1 MAEKLTPRLQ
11 RLKNK
16 YPKRFAEYMKKR
28 GKPSSAVRA
37 RQTLDKTVKGTPAEK
52 AAIAKGEKAAIKARK
67 EGKSESAA
75 KKLGKKIAIN
85 QMKTNRSKTKVEAAW
100 AAASAIPVGGLIVR
114 GVRAAKAAGEGI
126 KKLTGA
132 TVKKK
137 AAQKAADAAKKTAAA
152 AQKKATKAKWTA
164 KKGKQVYTPPSQA
177 VAKKTAAT
185 VKGQVTKA
193 KNLASKSRTASRTAT
208 KQQKAVTAA
217 NVAGRKPLSTADRLK
232 IGATGGIAAINI
244 ARQKAKKPKKVAAKP
259 LPAKPKP
266 SPAPV
271 TIGDEERVGSSSP
284 GKTITSNPTGEGSS
298 TGLDLETILERI
310 EEMEYPTDPDDPGA
324 FDIDDLKADLK
335 ELRGYKHGGKVK
347 GYKKGGSIKRD
358 EEEASKAQRG
368 KEKTKSAKVNAEI
381 AKIEAAKANWMEG
394 LTPKARKAWKQIRE
408 RDPVATAE
416 TTKRHARNKAKLEEM
431 AEKKKQDFLA
441 DAKKFNKTSYIQ
453 GRPRATVRNIKA
465 RDVDKERTAR
475 GVGAAKRGFG
485 KAKYSDKLY

>member
-177 VAKKTAAT
+177 VAEKTASN
-185 VKGQVTKA
+185 VKRQTTKA

-259 LPAKPKP
+259 KPKKSP
-266 SPAPV
+266 VKRTPAPV
-271 TIGDEERVGSSSP
+271 TKGDEERVGSSSP

-347 GYKKGGSIKRD
+347 RNMGGS
-358 EEEASKAQRG
+358 
-368 KEKTKSAKVNAEI
+368 V
-381 AKIEAAKANWMEG
+381 
-394 LTPKARKAWKQIRE
+394 
-408 RDPVATAE
+408 
-416 TTKRHARNKAKLEEM
+416 
-431 AEKKKQDFLA
+431 
-441 DAKKFNKTSYIQ
+441 
-453 GRPRATVRNIKA
+453 
-465 RDVDKERTAR
+465 R

-485 KAKYSDKLY
+485 RATYSDKLY

>member
-28 GKPSSAVRA
+28 GKYSSAVRA

-52 AAIAKGEKAAIKARK
+52 AAIAKGEKAATKARK

-75 KKLGKKIAIN
+75 KKLGKKIAMN
-85 QMKTNRSKTKVEAAW
+85 QMKTDRSKTNVEAAW

-114 GVRAAKAAGEGI
+114 GARAAKAAGEGI
-126 KKLTGA
+126 QKLTGA
-132 TVKKK
+132 MVKKK
-137 AAQKAADAAKKTAAA
+137 AAKKTADAAKKTADA
-152 AQKKATKAKWTA
+152 AQKKATEAKWTA

-177 VAKKTAAT
+177 VAKKTASN
-185 VKGQVTKA
+185 VKRQTTKA
-193 KNLASKSRTASRTAT
+193 KNLASKSRTASRTAA

-266 SPAPV
+266 KKVAAKPKPKKSPVKRTPAPV
-271 TIGDEERVGSSSP
+271 TMGDEDIGSSRP
-284 GKTITSNPTGEGSS
+284 GKTITSNPRGEGSS

-310 EEMEYPTDPDDPGA
+310 EEREYPMDPDDPAA
-324 FDIDDLKADLK
+324 FDLDDLKADLK

-347 GYKKGGSIKRD
+347 RNMGGS
-358 EEEASKAQRG
+358 
-368 KEKTKSAKVNAEI
+368 V
-381 AKIEAAKANWMEG
+381 
-394 LTPKARKAWKQIRE
+394 
-408 RDPVATAE
+408 
-416 TTKRHARNKAKLEEM
+416 
-431 AEKKKQDFLA
+431 
-441 DAKKFNKTSYIQ
+441 
-453 GRPRATVRNIKA
+453 
-465 RDVDKERTAR
+465 R

-485 KAKYSDKLY
+485 RATYSDKLY

>member
-11 RLKNK
+11 KMKAKN
-16 YPKRFAEYMKKR
+16 PKRFAEYMALKKR
-28 GKPSSAVRA
+28 TGRTSRDAARKTRGKISARG
-37 RQTLDKTVKGTPAEK
+37 GTPAE
-52 AAIAKGEKAAIKARK
+52 ARALRAGEKAAKAALKAGATVKQADAIGEKTSR
-67 EGKSESAA
+67 GK
-75 KKLGKKIAIN
+75 
-85 QMKTNRSKTKVEAAW
+85 MKTNRSKTGVEAAW

-114 GVRAAKAAGEGI
+114 GARAAKAAGEGI

-137 AAQKAADAAKKTAAA
+137 AAKKAADAAKKTADA
-152 AQKKATKAKWTA
+152 AQKKATEAKWTA

-177 VAKKTAAT
+177 VAEKTASN
-185 VKGQVTKA
+185 VKRQTTKA
-193 KNLASKSRTASRTAT
+193 KNLASKSRTASRTAA

-244 ARQKAKKPKKVAAKP
+244 ARQKAEKPKKVPAKPKAALPLPAKPKAALP

-266 SPAPV
+266 SPVKRTPAPV

-310 EEMEYPTDPDDPGA
+310 EEREYPMDPDDPAA
-324 FDIDDLKADLK
+324 FDLDDLKADLK

-347 GYKKGGSIKRD
+347 RNMGGS
-358 EEEASKAQRG
+358 
-368 KEKTKSAKVNAEI
+368 V
-381 AKIEAAKANWMEG
+381 
-394 LTPKARKAWKQIRE
+394 
-408 RDPVATAE
+408 
-416 TTKRHARNKAKLEEM
+416 
-431 AEKKKQDFLA
+431 
-441 DAKKFNKTSYIQ
+441 
-453 GRPRATVRNIKA
+453 
-465 RDVDKERTAR
+465 R

-485 KAKYSDKLY
+485 RATYSDKLY